1 MAMARVSSTPAQ
13 LTVVVADVFPSMP
26 ASQFSAP
33 GEFPDKIHHHA
44 TPFAIVNSREAFKKL
59 PAATLAH
66 LLDPANIKELDAVL
80 EYHAISG
87 SAIYSKDLKTFQLV
101 KTLEVDTMQSN
112 KISKAKVSY
121 VYRATNWKLNP

>member
-66 LLDPANIKELDAVL
+66 LLDPANIKAGARRCTGVPCYFWFRYLLQGL
-80 EYHAISG
+80 EDFSTGEDSGGRHNAI
-87 SAIYSKDLKTFQLV
+87 Q
-101 KTLEVDTMQSN
+101 
-112 KISKAKVSY
+112 
-121 VYRATNWKLNP
+121 